1 MIDRSKLRL
10 TKHGGDLSLRTNLL
24 ARFTIIIM
32 TIHLLWSKIR
42 KCLCFYDEK
51 CEKSDFVP
59 IHPVAANK
67 IWPRFQAIKPRL
79 QQGNRLKK
87 VNNVFSSFPRQI
99 LILITIVSM
108 ASRLPW
114 YVFCI
119 CLLTNKYQKYKS
131 VELGDQLQHGQHQHC
146 HHFDLLNPC
155 QSKSSP
161 GLPCSSCVLVG
172 RSAASSPLSCRRSSL
187 HTGAVVQLVQ

>member
-1 MIDRSKLRL
+1 MSFPL
-10 TKHGGDLSLRTNLL
+10 
-24 ARFTIIIM
+24 
-32 TIHLLWSKIR
+32 
-42 KCLCFYDEK
+42 
-51 CEKSDFVP
+51 
-59 IHPVAANK
+59 
-67 IWPRFQAIKPRL
+67 
-79 QQGNRLKK
+79 
-87 VNNVFSSFPRQI
+87 FPRQI

-108 ASRLPW
+108 ASKLPC

-172 RSAASSPLSCRRSSL
+172 RSSASSPLSCWRSSL
-187 HTGAVVQLVQ
+187 HTGAYTHTGALSLWTNNYLRLTISSLQASTIGLTSWMYR